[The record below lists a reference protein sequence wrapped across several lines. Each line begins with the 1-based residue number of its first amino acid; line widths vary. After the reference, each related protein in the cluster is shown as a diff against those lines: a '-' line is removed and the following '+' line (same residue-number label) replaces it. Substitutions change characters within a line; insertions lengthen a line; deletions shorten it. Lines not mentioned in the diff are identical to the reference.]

1 MTGVII
7 DICLVVILLVF
18 MAVGYFK
25 GFLRSIVSLLGTV
38 GSGVVAY
45 LIKDYIANMFD
56 AWFGWGAK
64 IANLIAS
71 QVNGIS
77 ATFSTEQGSTA
88 EELLTII
95 NNSDAGVIYKKLF
108 SLMVNSFKFSEPV
121 TVSSVVG
128 TVVSSIALA
137 LIAMIIIFVVLKV
150 LVCVL
155 DKIFKKIPR
164 QSVVGTANGVLG
176 LFVGMAKGLI
186 FVGAALV
193 IVYFLNMIP
202 NINSALYP
210 YIESTY
216 ITKYFYEFVGK
227 FLLWF
232 FWKYGIWNGNK
243 CAWMQFDYSKYKEK
257 MFEKTRVFFAY
268 IFFCAILV

>member
-45 LIKDYIANMFD
+45 LIKDYVANLLD
-56 AWFGWGAK
+56 VWFGWGAK
-64 IANLIAS
+64 IANLIAG

-137 LIAMIIIFVVLKV
+137 LIAMIIVFVVLKV

-202 NINSALYP
+202 NINSALYS

-227 FLLWF
+227 FLL
-232 FWKYGIWNGNK
+232 
-243 CAWMQFDYSKYKEK
+243 
-257 MFEKTRVFFAY
+257 
-268 IFFCAILV
+268 

>member
-45 LIKDYIANMFD
+45 LIKDYVANMFD

-77 ATFSTEQGSTA
+77 ATFSTEQGATA

-227 FLLWF
+227 FLL
-232 FWKYGIWNGNK
+232 
-243 CAWMQFDYSKYKEK
+243 
-257 MFEKTRVFFAY
+257 
-268 IFFCAILV
+268 

>member
-45 LIKDYIANMFD
+45 LIKDYVANMFD

-210 YIESTY
+210 YIESAY

-227 FLLWF
+227 FLL
-232 FWKYGIWNGNK
+232 
-243 CAWMQFDYSKYKEK
+243 
-257 MFEKTRVFFAY
+257 
-268 IFFCAILV
+268 

>member
-45 LIKDYIANMFD
+45 LIKDYVANMFD

-137 LIAMIIIFVVLKV
+137 LIAMIFIFVVLKV

-227 FLLWF
+227 FLL
-232 FWKYGIWNGNK
+232 
-243 CAWMQFDYSKYKEK
+243 
-257 MFEKTRVFFAY
+257 
-268 IFFCAILV
+268 